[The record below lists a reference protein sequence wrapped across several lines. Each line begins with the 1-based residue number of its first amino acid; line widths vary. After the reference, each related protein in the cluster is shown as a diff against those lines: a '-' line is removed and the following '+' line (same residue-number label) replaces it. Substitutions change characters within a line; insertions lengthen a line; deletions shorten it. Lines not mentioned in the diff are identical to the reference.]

1 MNFNFNFGNKK
12 PDIKTYAIIG
22 IVLSSLIAFL
32 SQCTGIPEL
41 TLWDFFDE
49 VQREVKPGSMLNDF
63 IVHHPEK
70 LKRRINRDIDRAI
83 QNYEDLTGD
92 HGHVILSSPRYIEEP
107 MNNSEC
113 YSKECQSLGPPMRI
127 CSPWWDGCP
136 DNSQTGT
143 KPLTEP

>member
-12 PDIKTYAIIG
+12 PDIKTYAIVG

-41 TLWDFFDE
+41 TLWDLFDE
-49 VQREVKPGSMLNDF
+49 VQREVKPGTMLNDF

-70 LKRRINRDIDRAI
+70 LKRRITRDVDRAI
-83 QNYEDLTGD
+83 RDYEDLTGD
-92 HGHVILSSPRYIEEP
+92 RGRVKLPSPRYIEEP
-107 MNNSEC
+107 MNDSEC
-113 YSKECQSLGPPMRI
+113 RSKECRSLGPPMRL

-136 DNSQTGT
+136 DTSKAVTDPLT
-143 KPLTEP
+143 KP